1 MVTKAGTFAR
11 GFWPLS
17 SEPMKR
23 RFFWIWVMVALAVM
37 VGPVVG
43 QAFHPD
49 VIAGLKPRATTEGRA
64 TPASRL
70 DVAQAFRPAM
80 ASGNAQEGTQTRSVF
95 DGVYTD
101 DQARRGEAQFG
112 RACESCHG
120 ADLSGNDVDE
130 IPALAWD
137 AFLTRWNGRTVKD
150 LYESMKRSMPKDKP
164 GSLSARAYADLV
176 AYIFQTNKFPSGT
189 KELSLNPEALGTIV
203 IERDRK

>member
-23 RFFWIWVMVALAVM
+23 QSSWGRVLVALVVM
-37 VGPVVG
+37 MS
-43 QAFHPD
+43 
-49 VIAGLKPRATTEGRA
+49 
-64 TPASRL
+64 TPASRA
-70 DVAQAFRPAM
+70 VVIVTA
-80 ASGNAQEGTQTRSVF
+80 NAQEGTPTRSVF

-101 DQARRGEAQFG
+101 DQARRGEAQYG
-112 RACESCHG
+112 RMCESCHR
-120 ADLSGNDVDE
+120 ADLTGSDVDE

-137 AFLTRWNGRTVKD
+137 AFLARWNGRTVKD

-203 IERDRK
+203 IQKDRK